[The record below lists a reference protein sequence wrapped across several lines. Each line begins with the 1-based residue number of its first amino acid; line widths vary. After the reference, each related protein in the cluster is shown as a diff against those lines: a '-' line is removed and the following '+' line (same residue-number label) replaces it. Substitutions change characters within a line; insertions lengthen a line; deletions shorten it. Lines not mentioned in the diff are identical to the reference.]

1 MLNKF
6 DIDFLEKH
14 TQFYSKLTKED
25 KELFNSKAILARY
38 SKDNSLYFSDRDCNG
53 L

>member
-25 KELFNSKAILARY
+25 KELLTLKLFLQDIPKIILFIFLIEIVMA
-38 SKDNSLYFSDRDCNG
+38 L
-53 L
+53 